1 MLKEKVALVLLAS
14 GKSTRYGK
22 NKLLDEYKG
31 IPMIEIALQKA
42 VESKVERV
50 ILVTAYPAVEEIAR
64 KKCPSVEI
72 VHNTSSEKGI
82 SQSLKLGLT
91 AAKDTT
97 GCVFMVCDQPE
108 LSVKTLHKMIGALQK
123 GENFIYV
130 CSDGKRRGN
139 PAAFPKQYYPELLNI
154 TGDRGGQ
161 QVIKNHPDKVREIP
175 VESETELLDI
185 DYIEDKKQLER
196 EV

>member
-72 VHNTSSEKGI
+72 VHNNSSENI
-82 SQSLKLGLT
+82 
-91 AAKDTT
+91 
-97 GCVFMVCDQPE
+97 FYY
-108 LSVKTLHKMIGALQK
+108 
-123 GENFIYV
+123 IYY
-130 CSDGKRRGN
+130 
-139 PAAFPKQYYPELLNI
+139 FPNYQ
-154 TGDRGGQ
+154 
-161 QVIKNHPDKVREIP
+161 
-175 VESETELLDI
+175 
-185 DYIEDKKQLER
+185 
-196 EV
+196 